1 MSASGAKQTYAVIV
15 GLGRTGLSCARYLH
29 ARGWRLA
36 ITDTRPKPPEMTRLA
51 ELDPGVPV
59 RVGGLD
65 AGLLEGADCVVASPG
80 VSLSEPFFVEARR
93 RGLEIVGDIE
103 LFARA
108 VDAPVVGITGT
119 NGKSTV
125 TTLVG
130 RMAERAG
137 LRVRVGG
144 NLGQPA
150 LDLLSPPH
158 SRDVQ
163 ASGSAASSAVAQG
176 GLVRGAQ
183 PAAAAA
189 RSGSAPGSSARV
201 ALAPTQLYV
210 LELSSFQLESTTSLD
225 LKAGVVLNVTPD
237 HLDRYDCV
245 ESYAQAKARIF
256 ARCETAVIN
265 LDDPLVVAMPRPG
278 RKTLSFSLRASIGAD
293 YAVTTR
299 DGDWWLTRRGEPLLA
314 VSAMKIK
321 GLHNAANA
329 LASLA
334 LGDALGLPIPAM
346 LEELRTFPGLPHRSQ
361 WVADVRG
368 VTYVNDSKGTNVGA
382 TIAAVSGMQG
392 PLIIIAG
399 GDGKNQ
405 DFAELADVFRGKVR
419 HTVLIGRDAAAI
431 AKALNGVCTL
441 ETCLTLEDAVRAAAK
456 AAQPGDTVLLSPA
469 CASLDMFRDYTHR
482 GAVFT
487 QAVKE
492 LAA

>member
-1 MSASGAKQTYAVIV
+1 MNVSPTKSPYAVIV
-15 GLGRTGLSCARYLH
+15 GLGRTGFSCARYLR

-36 ITDTRPKPPEMTRLA
+36 VTDTRQKPPELA
-51 ELDPGVPV
+51 GLAALDPTIPLS
-59 RVGGLD
+59 VGGLD
-65 AGLLEGADCVVASPG
+65 ISLLDGADCVVASPG
-80 VSLSEPFFVEARR
+80 VSLAEPFFVEARR
-93 RGLEIVGDIE
+93 RGIEVVGDIE
-103 LFARA
+103 LFAREA
-108 VDAPVVGITGT
+108 DAPVVGITGT

-144 NLGQPA
+144 NLGEPA
-150 LDLLSPPH
+150 LDLLGAAPTAAAGLPQSA
-158 SRDVQ
+158 S
-163 ASGSAASSAVAQG
+163 SGSGRAG
-176 GLVRGAQ
+176 TTT
-183 PAAAAA
+183 P
-189 RSGSAPGSSARV
+189 
-201 ALAPTQLYV
+201 PTQLYV
-210 LELSSFQLESTTSLD
+210 LELSSFQLDATTSLD
-225 LKAGVVLNVTPD
+225 LKAAAVLNVSPD
-237 HLDRYDCV
+237 HLDRYPTV
-245 ESYAQAKARIF
+245 AAYADSKARIF

-278 RKTLSFSLRASIGAD
+278 QKRVSFSLRASIGAD
-293 YAVTTR
+293 YAVATR
-299 DGDWWLTRRGEPLLA
+299 DGEWWLTRRDEALLP

-334 LGDALGLPIPAM
+334 LGDALGLSMPAM
-346 LEELRTFPGLPHRSQ
+346 LEELATFTGLPHRSQ
-361 WVADVRG
+361 WVADVHG
-368 VTYVNDSKGTNVGA
+368 VTYINDSKGTNVGA

-392 PLIIIAG
+392 PLVMIAG

-405 DFAELADVFRGKVR
+405 DFAVLADAFRGKVR

-431 AKALNGVCTL
+431 AVALKGVCTL
-441 ETCLTLEDAVRAAAK
+441 EMCSSLEDAVRAAAK
-456 AAQPGDTVLLSPA
+456 AAQSGDTVLLSPA

>member
-1 MSASGAKQTYAVIV
+1 MNVTAAKQPYAVIV
-15 GLGRTGLSCARYLH
+15 GLGRTGFSCARYLR
-29 ARGWRLA
+29 ARNWRLA
-36 ITDTRPKPPEMTRLA
+36 VTDTRHKPPEMAGLA
-51 ELDPGVPV
+51 ALDPMIPV

-65 AGLLEGADCVVASPG
+65 ARLLEGADCVVASPG
-80 VSLSEPFFVEARR
+80 VSLEEPFFVEARR
-93 RGLEIVGDIE
+93 RGVEIVGDIE

-108 VDAPVVGITGT
+108 ADAPVVGITGT

-130 RMAERAG
+130 RMAERTG

-144 NLGQPA
+144 NLGEPA
-150 LDLLSPPH
+150 LDLLGAGP
-158 SRDVQ
+158 
-163 ASGSAASSAVAQG
+163 SAAA
-176 GLVRGAQ
+176 
-183 PAAAAA
+183 
-189 RSGSAPGSSARV
+189 
-201 ALAPTQLYV
+201 TQLYV
-210 LELSSFQLESTTSLD
+210 LELSSFQLDATTSLD
-225 LKAGVVLNVTPD
+225 LKAAAVLNVSPD
-237 HLDRYDCV
+237 HLDRYASV
-245 ESYAQAKARIF
+245 QAYADSKARIF

-278 RKTLSFSLRASIGAD
+278 QKTVSFSLRASIGAD
-293 YAVTTR
+293 YAVATR
-299 DGDWWLTRRGEPLLA
+299 DGEWWLTRRDEALLP

-334 LGDALGLPIPAM
+334 LGDALGLAMPAM
-346 LEELRTFPGLPHRSQ
+346 LEELSTFTGLPHRSQ
-361 WVADVRG
+361 WVADVDG
-368 VTYVNDSKGTNVGA
+368 VTYINDSKGTNVGA

-392 PLIIIAG
+392 PLVMIAG

-405 DFAELADVFRGKVR
+405 DFAVLADAFRGKVR

-431 AKALNGVCTL
+431 AVALNGVCAL
-441 ETCLTLEDAVRAAAK
+441 EMCITLEDAVRAAAK

>member
-1 MSASGAKQTYAVIV
+1 MSIAAAKPYAVIV
-15 GLGRTGLSCARYLH
+15 GLGRTGFSCARYLR

-36 ITDTRPKPPEMTRLA
+36 MTDTRPKPPEWARLT
-51 ELDPGVPV
+51 ELDANIPV
-59 RVGGLD
+59 KVGGLD
-65 AGLLEGADCVVASPG
+65 IGLLDGADCVVASPG
-80 VSLSEPFFVEARR
+80 VSLEEPFFVESRR

-103 LFARA
+103 LFARW

-144 NLGQPA
+144 NLGEPA
-150 LDLLSPPH
+150 LDLLSPGPAPGTELAVGTASTAGGGGAH
-158 SRDVQ
+158 AVAS
-163 ASGSAASSAVAQG
+163 ASG
-176 GLVRGAQ
+176 
-183 PAAAAA
+183 
-189 RSGSAPGSSARV
+189 
-201 ALAPTQLYV
+201 PTQLYV
-210 LELSSFQLESTTSLD
+210 LELSSFQLDATRSLD
-225 LKAGVVLNVTPD
+225 LKAAVVLNVTPD
-237 HLDRYDCV
+237 HLDRYATV
-245 ESYAQAKARIF
+245 EEYAASKARIF

-265 LDDPLVVAMPRPG
+265 LDDPLVVAMPRAG
-278 RKTLSFSLRASIGAD
+278 QKIVGFSLRAAIGAD
-293 YAVTTR
+293 YAVAMHE
-299 DGDWWLTRRGEPLLA
+299 GQWWLTRRGEPLMA
-314 VSAMKIK
+314 VASMKIK

-334 LGDALGLPIPAM
+334 LGEALGLAMPAM
-346 LEELRTFPGLPHRSQ
+346 LEELATFTGLPHRSQ
-361 WVADVRG
+361 WVADVHG
-368 VTYVNDSKGTNVGA
+368 VTYINDSKGTNVGA
-382 TIAAVSGMQG
+382 TVAAVNGMAG
-392 PLIIIAG
+392 PLIMIAG

-431 AKALNGVCTL
+431 ATALKGVCTL
-441 ETCLTLEDAVRAAAK
+441 ETRASLEEAVRAAAQ
-456 AAQPGDTVLLSPA
+456 AARPGDTVLLSPA

>member
-1 MSASGAKQTYAVIV
+1 MNVTAAKQPYAVIV
-15 GLGRTGLSCARYLH
+15 GLGRTGLSCARYLR
-29 ARGWRLA
+29 ARNWRLA
-36 ITDTRPKPPEMTRLA
+36 VTDTRHKPPEMAALA
-51 ELDPGVPV
+51 ALDPMIPV

-65 AGLLEGADCVVASPG
+65 ARLLEDADCVIASPG
-80 VSLSEPFFVEARR
+80 VSLEEPFFVEARR
-93 RGLEIVGDIE
+93 RGIEIAGDIE

-108 VDAPVVGITGT
+108 ADAPVVGITGT

-144 NLGQPA
+144 NLGEPA
-150 LDLLSPPH
+150 LDLL
-158 SRDVQ
+158 
-163 ASGSAASSAVAQG
+163 
-176 GLVRGAQ
+176 GADAGTGAG
-183 PAAAAA
+183 PLI
-189 RSGSAPGSSARV
+189 SAPGAAPALSA
-201 ALAPTQLYV
+201 TQLYV
-210 LELSSFQLESTTSLD
+210 LELSSFQLDATTSLA
-225 LKAGVVLNVTPD
+225 LKAATVLNVSPD
-237 HLDRYDCV
+237 HLDRYPSV
-245 ESYAQAKARIF
+245 QAYADSKARIF
-256 ARCETAVIN
+256 ARCDTAVIN

-278 RKTLSFSLRASIGAD
+278 QKTVSFSLRASIGAD
-293 YAVTTR
+293 YAVATR
-299 DGDWWLTRRGEPLLA
+299 DGEWWLTRRDEALLP

-334 LGDALGLPIPAM
+334 LGDALGLALPAM
-346 LEELRTFPGLPHRSQ
+346 LEELSTFTGLPHRSQ
-361 WVADVRG
+361 WVADVDG
-368 VTYVNDSKGTNVGA
+368 VTYINDSKGTNVGA

-392 PLIIIAG
+392 PLVMIAG

-405 DFAELADVFRGKVR
+405 DFAVLADAFRGKVR
-419 HTVLIGRDAAAI
+419 HTVLIGRDAASI
-431 AKALNGVCTL
+431 AAALQGVCTL
-441 ETCLTLEDAVRAAAK
+441 EMCTSLEDAVRSAAK
-456 AAQPGDTVLLSPA
+456 AAQAGDTVLLSPA